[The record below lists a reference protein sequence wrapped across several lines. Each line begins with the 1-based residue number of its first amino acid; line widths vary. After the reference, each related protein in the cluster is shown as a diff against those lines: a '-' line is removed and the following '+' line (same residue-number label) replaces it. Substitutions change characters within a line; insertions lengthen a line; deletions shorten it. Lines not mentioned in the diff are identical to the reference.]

1 MSRKIFNIKKMNK
14 TTSIFV
20 GVLFSTLVLA
30 SCGGK
35 KDEATAEAGAKT
47 EKNDD
52 ASTGADE
59 KAGGAAGAASGAG
72 AAGAEGAG
80 AEAGG
85 AAGAAG
91 AEGAGAEG
99 AEGTKAE

>member
-47 EKNDD
+47 ED
-52 ASTGADE
+52 AGTAAPKEAPKAD
-59 KAGGAAGAASGAG
+59 AP
-72 AAGAEGAG
+72 
-80 AEAGG
+80 EAPE
-85 AAGAAG
+85 APEAP
-91 AEGAGAEG
+91 
-99 AEGTKAE
+99 KAE

>member
-35 KDEATAEAGAKT
+35 KDEATGDAKPT
-47 EKNDD
+47 TD
-52 ASTGADE
+52 APADAKSAPADAKSAPAADE
-59 KAGGAAGAASGAG
+59 TAAPAPAADET
-72 AAGAEGAG
+72 AAPAEGAKP
-80 AEAGG
+80 E
-85 AAGAAG
+85 
-91 AEGAGAEG
+91 
-99 AEGTKAE
+99 

>member
-47 EKNDD
+47 DAPKDAGTTVNEDAKQQDAPPATEKTTP
-52 ASTGADE
+52 ATE
-59 KAGGAAGAASGAG
+59 TETPAAPAAP
-72 AAGAEGAG
+72 AE
-80 AEAGG
+80 
-85 AAGAAG
+85 
-91 AEGAGAEG
+91 
-99 AEGTKAE
+99 

>member
-47 EKNDD
+47 D
-52 ASTGADE
+52 APKD
-59 KAGGAAGAASGAG
+59 AGTTVNEDAKQDAPPATSRFPLCACPTALKESL
-72 AAGAEGAG
+72 E
-80 AEAGG
+80 
-85 AAGAAG
+85 
-91 AEGAGAEG
+91 
-99 AEGTKAE
+99 

>member
-47 EKNDD
+47 DQKDAGTTVNEDAKQQDAPPATEKTTP
-52 ASTGADE
+52 ATETETPADP
-59 KAGGAAGAASGAG
+59 AAP
-72 AAGAEGAG
+72 AE
-80 AEAGG
+80 
-85 AAGAAG
+85 
-91 AEGAGAEG
+91 
-99 AEGTKAE
+99 

>member
-35 KDEATAEAGAKT
+35 KDEATPEAGAKT
-47 EKNDD
+47 EGPAAPADD
-52 ASTGADE
+52 KTPPADAPAANETAAPAADAPAADE
-59 KAGGAAGAASGAG
+59 TAAP
-72 AAGAEGAG
+72 AEGAKP
-80 AEAGG
+80 E
-85 AAGAAG
+85 
-91 AEGAGAEG
+91 
-99 AEGTKAE
+99 